1 MLKITMTL
9 VAAVALAGVLCSSL
23 RAEDGPTYPQR
34 PVTLVVQA
42 APGGGNDALARII
55 ANQMQKRIGQ
65 PVVVE
70 NRPGGGG
77 AVGSEFVAR
86 SKPDGYTLLLLTTGE
101 TYYKAINP
109 AVQFDTTEDFSPI
122 TLICSVPLALVSK
135 TSQPFK
141 SLQEFVAYAKAN
153 PKKLSYGSAGVGSPH
168 HLTGEMLNKYAGIDV
183 QHVPY
188 RGTAPA
194 INDLLS
200 GEIAVAWSSPTAVK
214 AFLDNKTL
222 QLLAVADSKRSAVLP
237 TVPTVSE
244 SGYPDVTF
252 DLWFGIVAPKGTPA
266 AIVKL
271 LDDAIRQSAH
281 DPETAH
287 RLQELGFQLILEG
300 PDAFAA
306 RIQRDQARYT
316 KIIGDLAIGK

>member
-1 MLKITMTL
+1 
-9 VAAVALAGVLCSSL
+9 
-23 RAEDGPTYPQR
+23 
-34 PVTLVVQA
+34 
-42 APGGGNDALARII
+42 
-55 ANQMQKRIGQ
+55 
-65 PVVVE
+65 
-70 NRPGGGG
+70 
-77 AVGSEFVAR
+77 
-86 SKPDGYTLLLLTTGE
+86 
-101 TYYKAINP
+101 
-109 AVQFDTTEDFSPI
+109 
-122 TLICSVPLALVSK
+122 
-135 TSQPFK
+135 
-141 SLQEFVAYAKAN
+141 
-153 PKKLSYGSAGVGSPH
+153 
-168 HLTGEMLNKYAGIDV
+168 
-183 QHVPY
+183 
-188 RGTAPA
+188 
-194 INDLLS
+194 
-200 GEIAVAWSSPTAVK
+200 
-214 AFLDNKTL
+214 
-222 QLLAVADSKRSAVLP
+222 VADSKRSAVLP